1 MATTNSLAGT
11 LARIVADGRPLDA
24 LARADAALAAA
35 GVDEVNAAARSGIL
49 DWNGLVV
56 TLVGDRAEIEKQLK
70 AAGFPAPIVV
80 DDEGRPKK

>member
-1 MATTNSLAGT
+1 M
-11 LARIVADGRPLDA
+11 
-24 LARADAALAAA
+24 
-35 GVDEVNAAARSGIL
+35 
-49 DWNGLVV
+49 